1 MVDRFWA
8 CCGYTKRI
16 TEEQGAMKRAE
27 IERARL
33 KEEEMWKEVK
43 RLKEQNDVLAKTI
56 RQHDRQS
63 PRLKGMENFD
73 SR

>member
-1 MVDRFWA
+1 
-8 CCGYTKRI
+8 
-16 TEEQGAMKRAE
+16 MKRAE